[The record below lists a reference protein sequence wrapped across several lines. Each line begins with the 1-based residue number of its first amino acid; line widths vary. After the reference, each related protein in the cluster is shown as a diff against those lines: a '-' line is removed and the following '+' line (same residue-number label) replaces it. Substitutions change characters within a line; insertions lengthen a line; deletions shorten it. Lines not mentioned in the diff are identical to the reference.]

1 MNLLEQTGTHDLVPL
16 YGPGFPAG
24 MGMSVLPDKVR
35 LPCIQI
41 DSVYAEVLFAQGSD
55 DLLNTQAGI
64 IKLQALLQDIVY
76 ILDV

>member
-1 MNLLEQTGTHDLVPL
+1 
-16 YGPGFPAG
+16 

-55 DLLNTQAGI
+55 DLLNAQAGI
-64 IKLQALLQDIVY
+64 IKLQALLKDIVY
-76 ILDV
+76 ILDGSGSGTTSIRFQR